1 MRLLFFF
8 AQAYPKRT
16 STMLGCLLL
25 AAIAEGIGLS
35 SLLPLLGLAAKV
47 SLGGESQGGGS
58 HANSG
63 LERVVTNA
71 LAALGVRPSIGLL
84 LALIV
89 FGMTLKA
96 LLLLMAQKQ
105 IGYTVAQVATD
116 LRLAL
121 IRSLLAA
128 RWEYYV
134 RQPVGALANSFATE
148 AFRAAQAYQY
158 GASICTLGIQA
169 VLYLSL
175 AASVSFPVMFSATGA
190 GLCIGLG
197 LKHLVRKTR
206 KAGAKQTTLL
216 KSLLGQLTDVLFS
229 VKPIK
234 AMAREGLVG
243 PLLEEETHR
252 LNRALRREVLS
263 KETLKA
269 LQEPLVVGS
278 LAGGLYIALTRWGL
292 PFDAV
297 VLLAVLFA
305 RTLICLNKVQKEY
318 QSMVA
323 CESAFWS
330 LQETIDL
337 SSSQSESLSGNI
349 PARLT
354 REVALRHIN
363 FAYGERSVL
372 RDVSLNIPVG
382 QLTLLIGPSGAGKT
396 SILDLVIGLLRPQSG
411 EVWIDDLPLR
421 EVNLKS
427 WRWMVG
433 YVAQETFLLHESI
446 FVNVTLGDQSLTSDE
461 VEGAL
466 RAAGVWD
473 FVSALPEGMFTPVG
487 ERGSGIS
494 GGQRQR
500 IAIARALVR
509 KPQLLILDEATA
521 SLDPESEAAICATV
535 RRLRGLMTILVIS
548 HQPAL
553 LEVADK
559 VYCLEDGRVKRID
572 RSIKSPPVRIAVI

>member
-1 MRLLFFF
+1 MQLLLFF
-8 AQAYPKRT
+8 ARAYPQRT
-16 STMLGCLLL
+16 ATMLGCLLL
-25 AAIAEGIGLS
+25 AALAEGIGLS

-47 SLGGESQGGGS
+47 SLGGEAQGGGS
-58 HANSG
+58 HADSG
-63 LERVVTNA
+63 LERMVGHA
-71 LAALGVRPSIGLL
+71 LSAVGIRPSIGLL
-84 LALIV
+84 LGLIV

-96 LLLLMAQKQ
+96 MLLLMAQKQ

-148 AFRAAQAYQY
+148 ASRAAQAYQY

-169 VLYLSL
+169 ALYLSL
-175 AASVSFPVMFSATGA
+175 AASVSFPVMLSATGA

-197 LKHLVRKTR
+197 LKHFIRKTR

-216 KSLLGQLTDVLFS
+216 RSILGQLTDVLFS
-229 VKPIK
+229 VKPLK

-269 LQEPLVVGS
+269 LQEPLVVAS
-278 LAGGLYIALTRWGL
+278 LAGGLYVALTRWSL
-292 PFDAV
+292 PLDAV

-318 QSMVA
+318 QSLVA

-330 LQETIDL
+330 LQGTIDR
-337 SSSQSESLSGNI
+337 SSAQAESVSGNI

-354 REVALRHIN
+354 REVSLRHVN
-363 FAYGERSVL
+363 FAYGERPVL
-372 RDVSLNIPVG
+372 RDVSLSIPVG

-396 SILDLVIGLLRPQSG
+396 SILDLVIGLVRPQAG
-411 EVWIDDLPLR
+411 EIWIDELPLR

-446 FVNVTLGDQSLTSDE
+446 LVNVTLGDQDLTPAE
-461 VEGAL
+461 VEQAL

-473 FVSALPEGMFTPVG
+473 FVSALPEGMLTLVG

-509 KPQLLILDEATA
+509 NPQLLILDEATA

-535 RRLRGLMTILVIS
+535 QRLRGRVTLLAIS
-548 HQPAL
+548 HQAAL
-553 LEVADK
+553 LEAADRVYRLENGGVQLIRERDEAGRTGQVA
-559 VYCLEDGRVKRID
+559 
-572 RSIKSPPVRIAVI
+572 